1 MKSTSLFF
9 RLILLSLPFLF
20 VSFTASAAV
29 EGQEVLGEIIAARQV
44 GADITSAGMARAD
57 ERARTFDEA
66 IAQVL
71 AAYKSEQT
79 PERWANL
86 RAEVERAVVSSVSLH
101 RFVLTQA
108 LEQEGSDDELFR
120 ILSAQ
125 DSRRQAVATLT
136 AGNGYYTRI
145 DRLVVFGADPGK
157 AWKPRKKGA
166 SVALFRQLE
175 AGDAAA
181 RKSYDRLYRD
191 MLQLQKERFDAIA
204 QELDD
209 LVDDILRD
217 IAR

>member
-9 RLILLSLPFLF
+9 RLILLSIPFL
-20 VSFTASAAV
+20 SALTPMSAAPSD
-29 EGQEVLGEIIAARQV
+29 QEVLGEIIAARQV
-44 GADITSAGMARAD
+44 GTDITSAGMARAD

-71 AAYKSEQT
+71 TAYKSEQT

-209 LVDDILRD
+209 LVDDVLRD